1 MLLVTT
7 EQIAGRNVEL
17 LGIVEGSSIQT
28 VHAGKDIMNSLK
40 TLVGGE
46 LTSYTEMMEKARK
59 LATDKMVKNAQQMGA
74 DAVICVRYSSSEV
87 MQGAAEVL
95 VVRYSSQIGIVKLGE
110 QNGRYKISFSNIM
123 EKLLKQA
130 QKNKN
135 VLEYKE
141 VNDAF
146 KNIELTPEKF
156 EWILDYFEKQGVDVL
171 KYQRR

>member
-7 EQIAGRNVEL
+7 EQIAGRNVEP

-28 VHAGKDIMNSLK
+28 VHAGTDIMNSLK

-95 VVRYSSQIGIVKLGE
+95 VYGTAVRLV
-110 QNGRYKISFSNIM
+110 
-123 EKLLKQA
+123 
-130 QKNKN
+130 
-135 VLEYKE
+135 
-141 VNDAF
+141 
-146 KNIELTPEKF
+146 
-156 EWILDYFEKQGVDVL
+156 
-171 KYQRR
+171 

>member
-7 EQIAGRNVEL
+7 EQIAGRNVEPF
-17 LGIVEGSSIQT
+17 GIVEGSSIQT

-95 VVRYSSQIGIVKLGE
+95 VYGTAVRLV
-110 QNGRYKISFSNIM
+110 
-123 EKLLKQA
+123 
-130 QKNKN
+130 
-135 VLEYKE
+135 
-141 VNDAF
+141 
-146 KNIELTPEKF
+146 
-156 EWILDYFEKQGVDVL
+156 
-171 KYQRR
+171 

>member
-7 EQIAGRNVEL
+7 EQIAGRNVEP

-28 VHAGKDIMNSLK
+28 VQAGKDIMNSLK

-95 VVRYSSQIGIVKLGE
+95 VYGTAVRLV
-110 QNGRYKISFSNIM
+110 
-123 EKLLKQA
+123 
-130 QKNKN
+130 
-135 VLEYKE
+135 
-141 VNDAF
+141 
-146 KNIELTPEKF
+146 
-156 EWILDYFEKQGVDVL
+156 
-171 KYQRR
+171 

>member
-7 EQIAGRNVEL
+7 EQIAGRNVEP

-28 VHAGKDIMNSLK
+28 VHAWKDIMNSLK
-40 TLVGGE
+40 TLEGGE

-95 VVRYSSQIGIVKLGE
+95 VYGTAVRLV
-110 QNGRYKISFSNIM
+110 
-123 EKLLKQA
+123 
-130 QKNKN
+130 
-135 VLEYKE
+135 
-141 VNDAF
+141 
-146 KNIELTPEKF
+146 
-156 EWILDYFEKQGVDVL
+156 
-171 KYQRR
+171 

>member
-7 EQIAGRNVEL
+7 EQIAGRTVEPW
-17 LGIVEGSSIQT
+17 GIVEGSSIQT

-95 VVRYSSQIGIVKLGE
+95 VYGTAVRLV
-110 QNGRYKISFSNIM
+110 
-123 EKLLKQA
+123 
-130 QKNKN
+130 
-135 VLEYKE
+135 
-141 VNDAF
+141 
-146 KNIELTPEKF
+146 
-156 EWILDYFEKQGVDVL
+156 
-171 KYQRR
+171 

>member
-7 EQIAGRNVEL
+7 EQIAGRNVEP
-17 LGIVEGSSIQT
+17 LGIVVGSSIQT

-95 VVRYSSQIGIVKLGE
+95 VYGTAVRLV
-110 QNGRYKISFSNIM
+110 
-123 EKLLKQA
+123 
-130 QKNKN
+130 
-135 VLEYKE
+135 
-141 VNDAF
+141 
-146 KNIELTPEKF
+146 
-156 EWILDYFEKQGVDVL
+156 
-171 KYQRR
+171 